1 MIVLAVSGNKNI
13 PIQDPIVEDDMHH
26 GTWKKHG
33 KNANIISS
41 SQQNQKQV
49 NVGGN
54 VDECKDVGFG
64 QHTITGSFV
73 SYLFELADFMVHFG
87 SKQ

>member
-1 MIVLAVSGNKNI
+1 MEPG
-13 PIQDPIVEDDMHH
+13 
-26 GTWKKHG
+26 KKHG

-64 QHTITGSFV
+64 QI
-73 SYLFELADFMVHFG
+73 L
-87 SKQ
+87 

>member
-1 MIVLAVSGNKNI
+1 MTCTMEPG
-13 PIQDPIVEDDMHH
+13 
-26 GTWKKHG
+26 KKHG

-64 QHTITGSFV
+64 QI
-73 SYLFELADFMVHFG
+73 L
-87 SKQ
+87 